1 MPPRLLGGPV
11 SPAWLSARPRACG
24 SSPLAKA
31 AAHSLARGGHLPPH
45 TPAGTE
51 VATLSCTLHPTVHL
65 LVSPTGRNPENSP
78 EAWEEFTEFAKA
90 KKLNLE
96 IFRPLQSGEKP
107 TGAGCWLVP
116 AAGPSAE
123 LMSTGR
129 SEWGSVLAG
138 VT

>member
-1 MPPRLLGGPV
+1 M
-11 SPAWLSARPRACG
+11 
-24 SSPLAKA
+24 AKA
-31 AAHSLARGGHLPPH
+31 AAHSLARGGHLPPP